1 MKPSIRHPR
10 INADLDPEIKE
21 LATSIGHFIEYWGFK
36 SVQGRIW
43 CYLYLSSRP
52 LSSIEI
58 GKLLKISAPLVT
70 QSMKMLLE
78 YSVIERVEKG
88 PNGVLRYQANSNLS
102 EPILKVLKSRE
113 REMLGRIE
121 SLSKKAGAH
130 QRKKSHSGYE
140 MDAERLEHLQAWIGF
155 GSISLEMIMGLFAQQ
170 KNVE

>member
-10 INADLDPEIKE
+10 MNANLDPEIKE

-43 CYLYLSSRP
+43 CYLYLSTRP

-70 QSMKMLLE
+70 QSMKVLLE
-78 YSVIERVEKG
+78 YDVIEMVEKG
-88 PNGVLRYQANSNLS
+88 PNGVLRYQANPNLS
-102 EPILKVLKSRE
+102 EPIVKVLKSRE

-121 SLSKKAGAH
+121 SLSKKAGTH
-130 QRKKSHSGYE
+130 SRTQSRSGYE
-140 MDAERLEHLQAWIGF
+140 MDAERLEQLQAWIAF
-155 GSISLEMIMGLFAQQ
+155 GSISLEMIMGLFAQRE
-170 KNVE
+170 NAE